1 MAKSNW
7 SKTHSLVFMA
17 LLYAFATGLGAL
29 MFWIMTSPKCGV
41 VAPDILALLAADL
54 IAMLFVW
61 IYDIIYENV
70 SVYDPYWSFA
80 PPVMFTLYALHEGQ
94 FTLPVVL
101 LLLAVLYWGIRLTC
115 NWARSFKGMGHE
127 DWRYAGYR
135 AKLPGTRFELLHFSG
150 FVLMPTLLVFACML
164 PGFRMWETGA
174 PANGITWLG
183 FALCLAAA
191 TIQLVA
197 DNQSHRFRA
206 ANPGR
211 VCNFGLWKHG
221 RHPNYFGEILMWW
234 GVWTMYASFFGL
246 DWLVLAPVAMTAL
259 FLFVSI
265 PMMEHRQLEN
275 KPAYAEYRKSTRI
288 LL

>member
-1 MAKSNW
+1 
-7 SKTHSLVFMA
+7 MA

-80 PPVMFTLYALHEGQ
+80 PPVMFTLYALHKGQ

-101 LLLAVLYWGIRLTC
+101 LLLAVLCWGIRLTC

-150 FVLMPTLLVFACML
+150 FVQILVPGLALPSAWRRRPSSWLPTTRAIVSGQPIRVRCATS
-164 PGFRMWETGA
+164 GSGST
-174 PANGITWLG
+174 
-183 FALCLAAA
+183 AAIR
-191 TIQLVA
+191 TTSVR
-197 DNQSHRFRA
+197 S
-206 ANPGR
+206 
-211 VCNFGLWKHG
+211 
-221 RHPNYFGEILMWW
+221 
-234 GVWTMYASFFGL
+234 
-246 DWLVLAPVAMTAL
+246 
-259 FLFVSI
+259 
-265 PMMEHRQLEN
+265 
-275 KPAYAEYRKSTRI
+275 
-288 LL
+288 